1 MTDWERLPQDRQAD
15 PLVLEHAAPALRE
28 LRTDLVRRL
37 SVVAVVLAILSVV
50 ATYGMSGFL
59 RTAAQNELREDLN
72 PLRVEMQQ
80 RIARD
85 MQLIRGMMGYVRAN
99 PDLGQAEFELIAKD
113 ILEGAD
119 DHVRN
124 LALARDLTISHIYPL
139 EGNQQALGLKY
150 RDNPLQWDAVKRVVD
165 ENRIILA
172 GPVNLVQGGL
182 GLVARFPIYFRSEA
196 STEPRLWGIAS
207 TVIDFEMFLE
217 EVGISKFSE
226 TMKLAVLGRD
236 GDPNNDETIWGDE
249 TIRDSAPVVLSV
261 VMGPQGTWRLL
272 AVPRDGWP
280 GPLSSLPWFG
290 LGAVLLFFAFAMWSI
305 ALHRFARERVLSNSA
320 LIAALEQAQAASAAK
335 SSFMAVMSHE
345 LRTPL
350 NAIIGFSELLET
362 SPRSSKIWE
371 NANQY
376 VVDIK
381 QSGQFL
387 LDIINDILDL
397 SRIESGRY
405 DLYPERYDL
414 ISLIHQVCRRFNQPL
429 SEKAMELDLPPQTA
443 TCEMFGDRRATQQI
457 LINLLTNAMKYS
469 GRGTKVTVS
478 VSETDDQHVELRV
491 SDNGAGVPKAKLD
504 QIMEPFVQVS
514 SSYARPAGGTGLGL
528 AICRSLAR
536 AMDGRFEIES
546 DSGKGL
552 TARLILPRHL
562 NLHG

>member
-1 MTDWERLPQDRQAD
+1 MTDWESLPSDRQTD
-15 PLVLEHAAPALRE
+15 TLVLDHAAPELRALRA
-28 LRTDLVRRL
+28 DLIRRL
-37 SVVAVVLAILSVV
+37 SVVAVVLALLSLV

-59 RTAAQNELREDLN
+59 RSAAQNEVQESLN

-80 RIARD
+80 TLTRD
-85 MQLIRGMMGYVRAN
+85 LQLIRGMMGYVRAN
-99 PDLGQAEFELIAKD
+99 PDLGQAEFDLIAKD
-113 ILEGAD
+113 ILDGAE
-119 DHVRN
+119 DHVKN

-139 EGNQQALGLKY
+139 EGNREAVGLNY
-150 RDNPLQWDAVKRVVD
+150 RKNPLQWDVVKQVVD
-165 ENRIILA
+165 ENRIIMA
-172 GPVNLVQGGL
+172 GPLKLVQGGL
-182 GLVARFPIYFRSEA
+182 GLVARFPIYYRSDA
-196 STEPRLWGIAS
+196 SGEPRLWGISS
-207 TVIDFEMFLE
+207 TVVDFERFLE
-217 EVGISKFSE
+217 NVDFSNYE
-226 TMKLAVLGRD
+226 KNMKLAIVGRN
-236 GDPNNDETIWGDE
+236 GDPKNDEVIWGDD
-249 TIRDSAPVVLSV
+249 TVRADDPVTLAV
-261 VMGPQGTWRLL
+261 VMGSQGIWRLL
-272 AVPRDGWP
+272 GTPRNGWP
-280 GPLSSLPWFG
+280 GPLASLPWFG
-290 LGAVLLFFAFAMWSI
+290 LAAFLVFCAFTLWSL
-305 ALHRFARERVLSNSA
+305 ALHKFARERVLSNSA

-362 SPRSSKIWE
+362 SPRSSKVWE
-371 NANQY
+371 NADQY

-405 DLYPERYDL
+405 ELYPERYDL

-429 SEKAMELDLPPQTA
+429 SEKAMRLDIPPQTDSF
-443 TCEMFGDRRATQQI
+443 EIFGDRRATQQI

-469 GRGTKVTVS
+469 GKGTQVTVTVS
-478 VSETDDQHVELRV
+478 EPDDERVEIRI
-491 SDNGAGVPKAKLD
+491 SDNGAGVPKVKLA
-504 QIMEPFVQVS
+504 QIMEPFVQIS

-536 AMDGRFEIES
+536 AMDGAFEIES
-546 DSGKGL
+546 DAGKGL

>member
-1 MTDWERLPQDRQAD
+1 MTGWERLPPDRQAD
-15 PLVLEHAAPALRE
+15 PLVSEHAAPALRA
-28 LRTDLVRRL
+28 LRADLLRRL
-37 SVVAVVLAILSVV
+37 TVVAIALAVLSVV

-59 RTAAQNELREDLN
+59 RAAAQNELRENLN

-124 LALARDLTISHIYPL
+124 LALARDLTISHIHPL
-139 EGNQQALGLKY
+139 EENRDALGLDY
-150 RDNPLQWDAVKRVVD
+150 RENDRQWDAVKQVVD
-165 ENRIILA
+165 ENRIVVA
-172 GPVNLVQGGL
+172 GPVKLVQGGY
-182 GLVARFPIYFRSEA
+182 GLIARFPIYFRSDYSE
-196 STEPRLWGIAS
+196 EPRLWGIAS
-207 TVIDFEMFLE
+207 TVIDFDMFLE
-217 EVGISKFSE
+217 EVGIFSFDK
-226 TMKLAVLGRD
+226 TMRLAIVGRN
-236 GDPNNDETIWGDE
+236 GDPQNDEIIWGDE
-249 TIRDSAPVVLSV
+249 TIRDADPVPLAVI
-261 VMGPQGTWRLL
+261 MGSQGIWRLL
-272 AVPRDGWP
+272 AAPRDGWP

-290 LGAVLLFFAFAMWSI
+290 LGAVLLFFAFAMWSV
-305 ALHRFARERVLSNSA
+305 AVHRFARERVYSNSA

-376 VVDIK
+376 VIDIK

-414 ISLIHQVCRRFNQPL
+414 ISLVHQVCRRFNQPL

-443 TCEMFGDRRATQQI
+443 TCEIFGDRRATQQI

-469 GRGTKVTVS
+469 GRGTMVTVS
-478 VSETDDQHVELRV
+478 VSEPDDDHVELRV
-491 SDNGAGVPKAKLD
+491 SDNGTGVPKAKLA

-528 AICRSLAR
+528 AICRSLVR
-536 AMDGRFEIES
+536 AMDGEFEIES

>member
-1 MTDWERLPQDRQAD
+1 MTDLERLPFDRRAD
-15 PLVLEHAAPALRE
+15 PLVSAHAAPE
-28 LRTDLVRRL
+28 LRTLRADLLRRL
-37 SVVAVVLAILSVV
+37 SVVAAVLALLSVV
-50 ATYGMSGFL
+50 ATYVMSGVL
-59 RTAAQNELREDLN
+59 RSAAQNELRESLN

-80 RIARD
+80 SLTRD

-99 PDLGQAEFELIAKD
+99 PDLEQAEFDLIAKD
-113 ILEGAD
+113 ILDGAK

-139 EGNQQALGLKY
+139 EGNREALGLNY
-150 RDNPLQWDAVKRVVD
+150 RENPLQWGVVKRVVD
-165 ENRIILA
+165 EDRIILA

-182 GLVARFPIYFRSEA
+182 GLVPRFPIFYRSGAFE
-196 STEPRLWGIAS
+196 ERRLWGIAS
-207 TVIDFEMFLE
+207 TVIDFELFLRD
-217 EVGISKFSE
+217 VGVFNFDK
-226 TMKLAVLGRD
+226 TMKLAIVGRN
-236 GDPNNDETIWGDE
+236 GDPQNDEIIWGDE
-249 TIRDSAPVVLSV
+249 TVRDADPVALAV
-261 VMGPQGTWRLL
+261 VMGSQGIWRLL
-272 AVPRDGWP
+272 ATPRDGWP
-280 GPLSSLPWFG
+280 GPLSSLPWFA
-290 LGAVLLFFAFAMWSI
+290 LGAVLIFCAFTLWSI

-320 LIAALEQAQAASAAK
+320 LISALEQAQAASAAK

-362 SPRSSKIWE
+362 SPRASKVWD
-371 NANQY
+371 NADQY

-405 DLYPERYDL
+405 ELYPERYDL

-429 SEKAMELDLPPQTA
+429 SEKAMNLELPSKSAVL
-443 TCEMFGDRRATQQI
+443 EVFGDRRATQQI

-469 GRGTKVTVS
+469 GRGTEVKVTVLQQ
-478 VSETDDQHVELRV
+478 DDDRVEV
-491 SDNGAGVPKAKLD
+491 KIADNGAGVPKAKLA
-504 QIMEPFVQVS
+504 QIMEPFVQIS

-536 AMDGRFEIES
+536 AMDGAFEIES
-546 DSGKGL
+546 DSGQGL